1 MNLQDTYLRPGLV
14 GWVNSFP
21 SSKLVYNCFN
31 MFQSSNCCQ
40 EELQQKQRE
49 RDLRKKR
56 IQKKREAGKGEE
68 GEGAEFPW
76 FIKGYWVIL
85 YFSSPIEPYFLK
97 ALIL

>member
-1 MNLQDTYLRPGLV
+1 
-14 GWVNSFP
+14 
-21 SSKLVYNCFN
+21 

-76 FIKGYWVIL
+76 FIMGYWVIL
-85 YFSSPIEPYFLK
+85 SLLFCPNR
-97 ALIL
+97 ALLTKSFFF

>member
-1 MNLQDTYLRPGLV
+1 MNLRDTYLPPGLV
-14 GWVNSFP
+14 GLKWF
-21 SSKLVYNCFN
+21 L
-31 MFQSSNCCQ
+31 FQSSNCCQ

-76 FIKGYWVIL
+76 FIMGY
-85 YFSSPIEPYFLK
+85 SFLPQ
-97 ALIL
+97 